1 MRTHDEA
8 LQQRAQ
14 RDAIQIAID
23 GPAAA
28 GKSTIGSALAVALDC
43 RYLDTGLMYR
53 ALTWLALE
61 RDMVPAED
69 GELAGLARQMAFSL
83 SPDQAGVLCMN
94 GKPLG
99 GELRASRIDLLV
111 SRVASYPDVRA
122 VLVEQQRRLAAEGC
136 IVLVGRDIGT
146 VVLPDARVKLWI
158 SASAEERAA
167 RRMREGLSDGGVA
180 DELARIRARDA
191 TDAGRAVS
199 PLRQADDAIVIETDR
214 ISQDDV
220 LTVALEAVAQRLTDP
235 LPPPR

>member
-1 MRTHDEA
+1 M
-8 LQQRAQ
+8 Q

-28 GKSTIGSALAVALDC
+28 GKSTVGSALAAALDC

-61 RDMVPAED
+61 RNMVAAGD
-69 GELAGLARQMAFSL
+69 GELAGLARQMSFSL
-83 SPDQAGVLCMN
+83 SPGQASALCMN

-99 GELRASRIDLLV
+99 DELRASHIDLLV

-146 VVLPDARVKLWI
+146 VVLPAARVKLWI

-167 RRMREGLSDGGVA
+167 RRMREGLSDGDIA

-191 TDAGRAVS
+191 TDTGRAVS

-214 ISQDDV
+214 MSQDEV
-220 LTVALEAVAQRLTDP
+220 LAAALEAVAQRVTDP
-235 LPPPR
+235 LPPR

>member
-1 MRTHDEA
+1 M
-8 LQQRAQ
+8 Q

-28 GKSTIGSALAVALDC
+28 GKSTVGSALAAALDC

-61 RDMVPAED
+61 RNMVATGD
-69 GELAGLARQMAFSL
+69 GELAGLARQMAFSV

-94 GKPLG
+94 GEPLG
-99 GELRASRIDLLV
+99 DELRASRIDLQV

-146 VVLPDARVKLWI
+146 VVLPTARVKLWI

-167 RRMREGLSDGGVA
+167 RRVREGLSDGGVA

-214 ISQDDV
+214 MSQDEV
-220 LTVALEAVAQRLTDP
+220 LAAALEAVAQRVTDP
-235 LPPPR
+235 LPPR

>member
-1 MRTHDEA
+1 M
-8 LQQRAQ
+8 Q

-28 GKSTIGSALAVALDC
+28 GKSTVGSALAAALDC

-61 RDMVPAED
+61 RNMVPAGD
-69 GELAGLARQMAFSL
+69 ELAGLARQMAFSL
-83 SPDQAGVLCMN
+83 SPDQTGILCMN
-94 GKPLG
+94 GRPLG
-99 GELRASRIDLLV
+99 DELRASRIDQMV

-146 VVLPDARVKLWI
+146 VVLPTARVKLWI

-191 TDAGRAVS
+191 TDTGRAVS

-214 ISQDDV
+214 MSQADV
-220 LTVALEAVAQRLTDP
+220 LTAALQAVAQRLTDT
-235 LPPPR
+235 LSSQR

>member
-1 MRTHDEA
+1 
-8 LQQRAQ
+8 LQQTVQ
-14 RDAIQIAID
+14 QDAIQIAID

-28 GKSTIGSALAVALDC
+28 GKSTVGSALAAALDC

-61 RDMVPAED
+61 RNMAPSDD
-69 GELAGLARQMAFSL
+69 RELAGLARQMAFSL
-83 SPDQAGVLCMN
+83 SPHRTGALCMN

-99 GELRASRIDLLV
+99 DELRASRIDLLV
-111 SRVASYPDVRA
+111 SRVASYPGVRA

-146 VVLPDARVKLWI
+146 VVLPAARVKLWI

-167 RRMREGLSDGGVA
+167 RRVREGLSDGDIV
-180 DELARIRARDA
+180 DELARIRGRDA
-191 TDAGRAVS
+191 TDTGRAVS

-214 ISQDDV
+214 MSQAEV
-220 LTVALEAVAQRLTDP
+220 LTAALQAVAQRLTEP
-235 LPPPR
+235 LPPPRFPRHDL

>member
-1 MRTHDEA
+1 VRTHDEA
-8 LQQRAQ
+8 LQQTVQ
-14 RDAIQIAID
+14 RYAVQIAID

-28 GKSTIGSALAVALDC
+28 GKSTVGAALAAALNC

-61 RDMVPAED
+61 RHMVAAGD
-69 GELAGLARQMAFSL
+69 GELAGLARQMTFSL
-83 SPDQAGVLCMN
+83 SPDQASVLCMD

-99 GELRASRIDLLV
+99 DELRASRIDLMV
-111 SRVASYPDVRA
+111 SRVASYPSVRA

-136 IVLVGRDIGT
+136 IVMVGRDIGT
-146 VVLPDARVKLWI
+146 VVLPAARVKLWI

-167 RRMREGLSDGGVA
+167 RRMREGLSDGGMA

-191 TDAGRAVS
+191 TDTGRTVS

-214 ISQDDV
+214 MSQDEV
-220 LTVALEAVAQRLTDP
+220 LTAASEAVAQRLIDP
-235 LPPPR
+235 SAR